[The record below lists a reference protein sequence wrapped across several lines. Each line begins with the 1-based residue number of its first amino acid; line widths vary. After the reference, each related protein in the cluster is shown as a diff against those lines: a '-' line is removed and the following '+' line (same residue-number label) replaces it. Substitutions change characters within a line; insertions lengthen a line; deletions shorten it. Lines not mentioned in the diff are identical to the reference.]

1 MNCFFCQTKLSKSL
15 RFTSY
20 IHLLG
25 CQNCPSFQRF
35 SESLDSIWNN
45 LCLYNKNS
53 NIWLIALKNL
63 NMIFVNYCDVNES
76 RLIDIN
82 TNEYCFVFNQS
93 VDLEKLTPE
102 TLENKVRTWI
112 TFS

>member
-15 RFTSY
+15 RLSHT
-20 IHLLG
+20 HLLG
-25 CQNCPSFQRF
+25 CQNCPVFQRF
-35 SESLDSIWNN
+35 NNSIYSVWNN
-45 LCLYNKNS
+45 LCLYNQES
-53 NIWLIALKNL
+53 NMWLIALKNL
-63 NMIFVNYCDVNES
+63 DMIFVNYCAENRS
-76 RLIDIN
+76 RLIDIK

>member
-15 RFTSY
+15 RLSHT
-20 IHLLG
+20 HLLY

-35 SESLDSIWNN
+35 NDSFYSIWNN
-45 LCLYNKNS
+45 LCLYNQDS

-63 NMIFVNYCDVNES
+63 NMIFVNYCDVNKS
-76 RLIDIN
+76 RLIDIK
-82 TNEYCFVFNQS
+82 TNGYCFEINQS
-93 VDLEKLTPE
+93 VDLDNLTPE